1 MNLDKLDKVDT
12 SALDNAPDLPDLVYE
27 DPNDIDTPSEPD
39 VTNNNDDVT
48 VENDDTD
55 TESNE
60 TKDDIAEIDSTLED
74 NTEDI
79 DNTNKEEDD
88 NVEIRSTEDVNNND
102 KILIDFGDG
111 KIEADSIDELKTIAS
126 KALKDKNKYDKYKN
140 ELSILE
146 GIKEQGLSDDDLYLL
161 VEAKKGNKQAIAK
174 LLKETNIDP
183 YDLDL
188 EDESVDQYK
197 PKEYK
202 VDPKIM
208 EVKSIIDDAKKDDHV
223 FKTFDYV
230 LNKEFSEKD
239 RATAFEDPEL
249 LGFIKDTIRDGI
261 FDKIA
266 PNYTKRKIMGEN
278 PISAYINA
286 FKDYTSEV
294 DKLASKTVSK
304 AQEENKVKTE
314 KRKKASVGNK
324 KNVAKTDKKSVND
337 MTDEEFEEYYK
348 SVVGDF

>member
-1 MNLDKLDKVDT
+1 MDLDKLDNTDT

-27 DPNDIDTPSEPD
+27 DPDKKNTEQKEVEPKENINKEIDDIEETNEDNEP
-39 VTNNNDDVT
+39 
-48 VENDDTD
+48 
-55 TESNE
+55 ESNE
-60 TKDDIAEIDSTLED
+60 IDEVLDTEED
-74 NTEDI
+74 NNSENDNDI
-79 DNTNKEEDD
+79 E
-88 NVEIRSTEDVNNND
+88 VNNTTTEAEPES

-111 KIEADSIDELKTIAS
+111 KVEVDNIDELKTIAS
-126 KALKDKNKYDKYKN
+126 KALKDKNRYDKYKD
-140 ELSILE
+140 ELAILE
-146 GIKEQGLSDDDLYLL
+146 GIKEQGLSDKDLYLL
-161 VEAKKGNKQAIAK
+161 VEARKGNKQAIAK

-188 EDESVDQYK
+188 EDESIDEYK

-223 FKTFDYV
+223 FKTFDYI

-239 RATAFEDPEL
+239 RVTAFEDPEL
-249 LGFIKDTIRDGI
+249 LGFIKDTVKDGI

-278 PISAYINA
+278 AISAYINA
-286 FKDYTSEV
+286 FKDYTAEV
-294 DKLASKTVSK
+294 EKLTTKTVNK
-304 AQEENKVKTE
+304 VQEENKTKVE
-314 KRKKASVGNK
+314 KRKKASIGNK
-324 KNVAKTDKKSVND
+324 KNVTKTDKKSIND

-348 SVVGDF
+348 SIVGDF

>member
-1 MNLDKLDKVDT
+1 MDLDKLDKMDT

-27 DPNDIDTPSEPD
+27 DPDKGNTEPEDTNSNEEDTEEIKAIEPES
-39 VTNNNDDVT
+39 NNELDGVMDN
-48 VENDDTD
+48 EE
-55 TESNE
+55 TESN
-60 TKDDIAEIDSTLED
+60 
-74 NTEDI
+74 
-79 DNTNKEEDD
+79 DD
-88 NVEIRSTEDVNNND
+88 NVEVQDTTTEVEPES

-111 KIEADSIDELKTIAS
+111 KVEVDSVDELKTIAS
-126 KALKDKNKYDKYKN
+126 KALKDKNKYDKYKD
-140 ELSILE
+140 ELAILE
-146 GIKEQGLSDDDLYLL
+146 GIKEQGLSDKDLYLL
-161 VEAKKGNKQAIAK
+161 VEARKGNKQAIAK

-188 EDESVDQYK
+188 EDESIDEYK

-208 EVKSIIDDAKKDDHV
+208 EVKSIIDDAKKDEHV
-223 FKTFDYV
+223 FKTFDYI
-230 LNKEFSEKD
+230 LNKEFGEKD

-249 LGFIKDTIRDGI
+249 LGFIKDTVRDGI

-314 KRKKASVGNK
+314 KRKKASIGNK

-337 MTDEEFEEYYK
+337 MTDEEFEKYYK